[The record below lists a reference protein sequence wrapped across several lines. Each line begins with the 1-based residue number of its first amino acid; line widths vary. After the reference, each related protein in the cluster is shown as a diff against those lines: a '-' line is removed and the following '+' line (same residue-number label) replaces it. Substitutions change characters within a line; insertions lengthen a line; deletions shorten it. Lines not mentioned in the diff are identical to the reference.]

1 MRVKCTAAP
10 WFLQH
15 HRHRTRTP
23 VPVGTFEIRPQLQ
36 SLCKLGDKTLPHSS
50 LYAWTE
56 DRTRRRA
63 KAIPVFFTARLGAA
77 LVDFLCIFGGF
88 VYRGRGRFGA
98 QSLWLLP
105 PGFSIWFRRKQCW
118 WAMGGSG
125 DGGSCNLLQ
134 VLFGR
139 GIFFFH
145 KQRFASGSNA
155 GFIWFKFSHPCFS
168 TFRLD
173 YAQRGVGGGMRIHL
187 FITNSGVYSFV
198 VL

>member
-63 KAIPVFFTARLGAA
+63 KAIPIFFTARLGAA

-98 QSLWLLP
+98 HSLWLLP

-139 GIFFFH
+139 VFFFFFLLPQT
-145 KQRFASGSNA
+145 KICER
-155 GFIWFKFSHPCFS
+155 IEC
-168 TFRLD
+168 
-173 YAQRGVGGGMRIHL
+173 RIHL
-187 FITNSGVYSFV
+187 VQ
-198 VL
+198 VLASLFQYI